1 MSTIIELDLQDLT
14 CNHCINRVKQAL
26 EAVTGV
32 THAEVTLDH
41 AQVTGSAA
49 AGALIAAVQQA
60 GYQAQ
65 QAEASTAPKPRR

>member
-1 MSTIIELDLQDLT
+1 MSTMIELDLQDLT

-32 THAEVTLDH
+32 THAEVTLDR
-41 AQVTGSAA
+41 AQVTGSA

-65 QAEASTAPKPRR
+65 QAEASAAPKPRR